1 MALFHSFG
9 AAGYTTTFIS
19 IDVFART
26 FPLINVAI
34 ADRAKEPA
42 RPRTSDA
49 PPLPADRVDAGAT
62 ITR

>member
-34 ADRAKEPA
+34 ADRAKEPFDENLE
-42 RPRTSDA
+42 PM
-49 PPLPADRVDAGAT
+49 LP
-62 ITR
+62 I